1 MTEHRLRLGV
11 AGIGRAYSLMQPS
24 LLADERV
31 QLVAAADPNPA
42 ARARFI
48 AECGGA
54 AYATVAMLCDDPA
67 VDAIYVATPHQ
78 HHAEHVKLA
87 TARGKHVLVE
97 KPMALTLADCAAM
110 IEDARRAGVHLV
122 VGHSHS
128 FDRPIQRAREIIA
141 SGAVGSVRMI
151 TALNYTDFLYRPR
164 RGDELDT
171 QAGGGVFFN
180 QAPHQVDLVRFLAGG
195 GARSVRAG
203 AGVWDRA
210 RPTEGAY
217 SAFLDF
223 DDGIFASMIY
233 SGYAH
238 FDTDEWCDGIGE
250 SGAAKDFTQYG
261 AARRLLAGLA
271 DAQAELEAKSARS
284 AEVAATNKPRVH
296 EHFGVV
302 VVSCAGADLRP
313 MPTGVWVYGDDT
325 RRFEALPPPSVAR
338 GAVID
343 ELCAAVLDDREPL
356 HNGAWGLAT
365 MEVCLAMLQSARE
378 GREMMLQHQ
387 RGSPSPDV

>member
-11 AGIGRAYSLMQPS
+11 AGIGRAYSLMRPS
-24 LLADERV
+24 LLADKRV

-42 ARARFI
+42 ARARFV
-48 AECGGA
+48 AEGGGA

-67 VDAIYVATPHQ
+67 VDAVYVATPHQ
-78 HHAEHVKLA
+78 LHAEHVKLA

-97 KPMALTLADCAAM
+97 KPMALTLADCAVM
-110 IEDARRAGVHLV
+110 IQDARRTGVHLV

-141 SGAVGSVRMI
+141 SGTVGPVRMI

-164 RGDELDT
+164 RAEELDT
-171 QAGGGVFFN
+171 AAGGGVLFN
-180 QAPHQVDLVRFLAGG
+180 HAPHQVDLVRFIAGSP
-195 GARSVRAG
+195 ARSVRAG
-203 AGVWDRA
+203 AGAWDKA

-223 DDGIFASMIY
+223 DDGIFASMTY

-250 SGAAKDFTQYG
+250 SGAAKDSSQYG
-261 AARRLLAGLA
+261 AARRMLAGLA
-271 DAQAELEAKSARS
+271 DAKAELEARNARS
-284 AEVAATNKPRVH
+284 AEAAAAENPRSH

-302 VVSCAGADLRP
+302 VVSCARADLRP
-313 MPTGVWVYGDDT
+313 MPTGVWIYGDDAL
-325 RRFEALPPPSVAR
+325 RFEALPPPSVAR

-343 ELCAAVLDDREPL
+343 ELCAAVFDGREPL
-356 HNGAWGLAT
+356 HDGAWGLAT

-378 GREMMLQHQ
+378 GRELTLRHQ
-387 RGSPSPDV
+387 IGRPQSDA